1 MHNGIIEN
9 YASLR
14 EFLLSKGYSFKSQT
28 DTEVLVQLVEY
39 IQTETGKDLE
49 GSVVKA
55 LSKVVGAYAIAVIDR
70 DSPDKVVVARKSS
83 PLVVGIGQ
91 DEREFFLAS
100 DALPIV
106 KYTKQMVY
114 LNDNEVAL
122 LKLGQPV
129 EIHNLDNQDVTPHVH

>member
-1 MHNGIIEN
+1 M
-9 YASLR
+9 
-14 EFLLSKGYSFKSQT
+14 
-28 DTEVLVQLVEY
+28 VQLVEY

-122 LKLGQPV
+122 LAALFTQLGDSLALILALRACQ
-129 EIHNLDNQDVTPHVH
+129 N